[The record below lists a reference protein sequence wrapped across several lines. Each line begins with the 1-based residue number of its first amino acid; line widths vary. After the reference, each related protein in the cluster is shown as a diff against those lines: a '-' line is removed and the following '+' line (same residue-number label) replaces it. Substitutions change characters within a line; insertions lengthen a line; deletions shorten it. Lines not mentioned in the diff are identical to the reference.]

1 MPRIL
6 PAAGITVLA
15 AFLAGPPSSDA
26 RPPIR
31 SDFFA
36 RYPQAVDTQLDDL
49 PSDTKHCGVCH
60 FDFAG
65 GGARNPYGLGVEAG
79 IQGGQTNDQ
88 AMAAIETN
96 DSDNDGFT
104 NLVEI
109 TDLVNFG
116 NTPTFPGLNATNVG
130 SILNIPSGEVTP
142 YLTPSGGSDTLPPV
156 VAVSYPNGGEA
167 LAAAGFHTVTFT
179 ATDASGISHVN
190 VWMSDDGGSDWK
202 PVGKNVPYTGSFS
215 WFVPNL
221 PGPVTRV
228 RVQAVDN
235 AGNPGSDDSDTDFTI
250 LAVTG
255 GTVPTT
261 LRDMHLPGTQPLE
274 GAVLSDPAL
283 CFSCHGNYDSA
294 VEPGH
299 NWGGSMMAQAARDPL
314 FFAAV
319 AIAEQDAPSV
329 GDLCLRCHTPGGWQE
344 GRSVDTMG
352 GQLTAKDRAG
362 VQCDACH
369 KMVDWDY
376 DLGIDPV
383 EDQAVLAALDDVP
396 FQYANG
402 EFINDPNPVQ
412 RGPFADAVASH
423 QFLQSPIHREG
434 AMCGTCH
441 DVSNPVFVNT
451 GTGDYAPATLD
462 EEHPDMDLRNMFP
475 VERTYSEWTRSEYA
489 ATGVYA
495 PQFAGNLPDGI
506 VRSCQ
511 DCHMRD
517 VTGTGCNQPGAPT
530 RSNLP
535 LHDFTG
541 GNTFIPDILPAF
553 FPGEVDLAQLADA
566 KDRATS
572 MLQLAAS
579 LALTPQPYGLD
590 VRVTN
595 ETAHKLPSGYPEGRR
610 IWLNVKA
617 VDAAGA
623 TVFESGAYDAT
634 TAALSHDEQAKI
646 YEIKPGLSPGLAS
659 ALGMPAG
666 PSFHFVLNDTVWSD
680 NRIPP
685 RGFTNAAFQEI
696 QSPPVAYTY
705 ADGQYWDD
713 SQYFLP
719 AAAETAH
726 VTLYY
731 QTLSREYVEFLRDAN
746 VTNSMGQDL
755 HDAWAANGKSTPVAM
770 VQQTVV
776 LGTIVTAMEPGP
788 QASLTWELGRPAPNP
803 FGRETV
809 LEYALPEPAR
819 VRIAVYDLAG
829 RRVRVLTDAFLEP
842 DRYRVTWDGRN
853 GDGRHLSSGI
863 YFVRYEAGTST
874 IVRRVTL
881 LN

>member
-6 PAAGITVLA
+6 PAAGIATLA
-15 AFLAGPPSSDA
+15 ALLLGPQLSEA

-65 GGARNPYGLGVEAG
+65 GGARNPYGLGIEGGINAG
-79 IQGGQTNDQ
+79 LSADS
-88 AMAAIETN
+88 AMALIELD
-96 DSDNDGFT
+96 DSDADGFT
-104 NLVEI
+104 NFVEV
-109 TDLVNFG
+109 TDLANFG
-116 NTPTFPGLNATNVG
+116 NTPTFPGLSAVNVG
-130 SILNIPSGEVTP
+130 SISNIPPGEVTP
-142 YLTPSGGSDTLPPV
+142 YLTPSGGTDMTPPV
-156 VAVSYPNGGEA
+156 VTVTYPNGGEMVSPEGIA
-167 LAAAGFHTVTFT
+167 TVTFT

-190 VWMSDDGGSDWK
+190 VFMSDDSGSDFK

-221 PGPVTRV
+221 PGALTRV
-228 RVQAVDN
+228 RVEAVDN
-235 AGNPGSDDSDTDFTI
+235 AGNPGSDDSDSDFTI
-250 LAVTG
+250 LSVTRG
-255 GTVPTT
+255 IVPTT
-261 LRDMHLPGTQPLE
+261 LRDMELPGTQPLE
-274 GAVLSDPAL
+274 GAVLNDPSL
-283 CFSCHGNYDSA
+283 CFTCHGNYAPA

-299 NWGGSMMAQAARDPL
+299 NWAGSMMAQAARDPL

-344 GRSVDTMG
+344 GRSVDTSG
-352 GQLTAKDRAG
+352 GQLTAKDRTG
-362 VQCDACH
+362 VQCEACH
-369 KMVDWDY
+369 RFVDWDY
-376 DLGIDPV
+376 DSGIDPV
-383 EDQAVLAALDDVP
+383 EDAAVLAGLDDVP

-402 EFINDPNPVQ
+402 EFISDPNPIQ
-412 RGPFADAVASH
+412 RGPFPDAVASH
-423 QFLQSPIHREG
+423 QFLESPLHTRSDV
-434 AMCGTCH
+434 CGTCH

-451 GTGDYAPATLD
+451 GLGDYAPATLD
-462 EEHPDMDLRNMFP
+462 EEHPDMNLRNMFP
-475 VERTYSEWTRSEYA
+475 VERTFSEWTMSEYA
-489 ATGVYA
+489 TTGVYA

-517 VTGTGCNQPGAPT
+517 VTGKGCNDNNAPT
-530 RSNLP
+530 RDNLP

-541 GNTFIPDILPAF
+541 GNTFIPDILPDF
-553 FPGEVDLAQLADA
+553 FPTEVDTVQLAA
-566 KDRATS
+566 GKVRATA
-572 MLQLAAS
+572 MLQLAAT
-579 LALTPQPYGLD
+579 LDLTSQPYGLD

-617 VDAAGA
+617 VDAAGVQ
-623 TVFESGAYDAT
+623 VFESGAYDAV
-634 TAALSHDEQAKI
+634 TAVLDHDEQAKI

-659 ALGMPAG
+659 ALSMTAG

-685 RGFTNAAFQEI
+685 RGFTNANFEQI
-696 QSPPVAYTY
+696 QSPPVDYTY

-713 SQYFLP
+713 TSYFLP
-719 AAAETAH
+719 AEAETAH

-731 QTLSREYVEFLRDAN
+731 QTLSKEYVEFLRDEN
-746 VTNSMGQDL
+746 VTNTLGQDL
-755 HDAWAANGKSTPVAM
+755 YDAWAAHGMSTPVPMA
-770 VQQTVV
+770 TATLV
-776 LGTIVTAMEPGP
+776 LGEIVTDVQPTP
-788 QASLTWELGRPAPNP
+788 QTGLTWEMSRPAPNP

-809 LEYALPEPAR
+809 LEYAVPEQAR
-819 VRIAVYDLAG
+819 VRITVYDLAG
-829 RRVRVLTDAFLEP
+829 RRVRVLEDAVLEP

-853 GDGRHLSSGI
+853 ESGRILASGI
-863 YFVRYEAGTST
+863 YFVRYEAGPSA
-874 IVRRVTL
+874 IVRRVAL
-881 LN
+881 LK